1 MINREIKINILTLA
15 LISFLFIIYQV
26 ITVHIL
32 YDHLKNDYITIWS
45 EITGKLIE
53 QNPENEYEII
63 QALTNDTANKKDY
76 SSDGEMLLK
85 QYGLSAE
92 LDSRLFPY
100 LNKHISQNNIYMFL
114 GAIGFS
120 LILIF
125 LNYLQYK
132 SFFLK
137 IRNVTAAAHKII
149 EGDYTIDIKENREG
163 DLAKLANSFHKLKN
177 VIRKSMHNLMEE
189 KQFLIQTL
197 QDISHQLKTPLSTL
211 TVNNDILL
219 QGKLNEQ
226 QYHFLH
232 NNDVQISRINF
243 LIHNLLKVSKIDARA
258 ILFEKEN
265 SDIIDTIYEVIA
277 SLNSKL
283 NKKNMNIHLKTNEKI
298 SLFHDSIWMQEAL
311 LNILK
316 NSIEHSNDNS
326 SIYIEVTNSP
336 IHTEIIIQDFGEGI
350 ASEDLPYIF
359 DRFYKTKNSNKE
371 GSIGIG
377 LALAKSIIEAHHGF
391 IKVES
396 QKHSF
401 TKFTI
406 TFMKY

>member
-45 EITGKLIE
+45 EITEKLIA
-53 QNPENEYEII
+53 QNPENENEII

-76 SSDGEMLLK
+76 SSDGEMLLN

-100 LNKHISQNNIYMFL
+100 LNKHISQNNIYMLL
-114 GAIGFS
+114 GVIGFS

-137 IRNVTAAAHKII
+137 IRNVTAAANKII
-149 EGDYTIDIKENREG
+149 EGDYTIDIKKNREG

-177 VIRKSMHNLMEE
+177 VIRKSMHNLLEE

-226 QYHFLH
+226 QHHFLH
-232 NNDVQISRINF
+232 NNDVQISRISF

-298 SLFHDSIWMQEAL
+298 SLFHDNIWMQEAL

-316 NSIEHSNDNS
+316 NSIEHSNENG

-377 LALAKSIIEAHHGF
+377 LALTKSIIEAHHGF

>member
-45 EITGKLIE
+45 EITGKLIA

-76 SSDGEMLLK
+76 SSDGEMLLN

-137 IRNVTAAAHKII
+137 IRNVTAAANKII

-177 VIRKSMHNLMEE
+177 VIRKSMHNLLEE

-226 QYHFLH
+226 QHHFLH
-232 NNDVQISRINF
+232 NNDVQISRISF

-316 NSIEHSNDNS
+316 
-326 SIYIEVTNSP
+326 
-336 IHTEIIIQDFGEGI
+336 
-350 ASEDLPYIF
+350 
-359 DRFYKTKNSNKE
+359 
-371 GSIGIG
+371 
-377 LALAKSIIEAHHGF
+377 
-391 IKVES
+391 
-396 QKHSF
+396 
-401 TKFTI
+401 
-406 TFMKY
+406 

>member
-45 EITGKLIE
+45 EITGKLIA

-76 SSDGEMLLK
+76 SSDGEMLLN
-85 QYGLSAE
+85 QYGLSSE

-100 LNKHISQNNIYMFL
+100 LNKHISQNNIYMLL
-114 GAIGFS
+114 GVIGFS

-137 IRNVTAAAHKII
+137 IRNVTAAANKII

-177 VIRKSMHNLMEE
+177 VIRKSMHNLLEE

-226 QYHFLH
+226 QHHFLH
-232 NNDVQISRINF
+232 NNDVQISRISF

-316 NSIEHSNDNS
+316 NSIEHSNENG

-377 LALAKSIIEAHHGF
+377 LALTKSIIEAHHGF

>member
-45 EITGKLIE
+45 EITGKLIT

-76 SSDGEMLLK
+76 SSDGEMLLN

-137 IRNVTAAAHKII
+137 IRNVTAAANKII

-177 VIRKSMHNLMEE
+177 VIRKSMHNLLEE

-232 NNDVQISRINF
+232 NNEVQISRISF

-298 SLFHDSIWMQEAL
+298 S
-311 LNILK
+311 
-316 NSIEHSNDNS
+316 
-326 SIYIEVTNSP
+326 
-336 IHTEIIIQDFGEGI
+336 
-350 ASEDLPYIF
+350 
-359 DRFYKTKNSNKE
+359 
-371 GSIGIG
+371 
-377 LALAKSIIEAHHGF
+377 
-391 IKVES
+391 
-396 QKHSF
+396 
-401 TKFTI
+401 
-406 TFMKY
+406 

>member
-45 EITGKLIE
+45 EITGKLIA

-76 SSDGEMLLK
+76 SSDGEMLLN

-100 LNKHISQNNIYMFL
+100 LNKHISQNNIYMLL
-114 GAIGFS
+114 GVIGFS

-137 IRNVTAAAHKII
+137 IRNVTAAANKII

-177 VIRKSMHNLMEE
+177 VIRKSMHNLLEE
-189 KQFLIQTL
+189 KQFLIKTL

-226 QYHFLH
+226 QHHFLH
-232 NNDVQISRINF
+232 NNDVQISRISF

-265 SDIIDTIYEVIA
+265 SDIIDTIYEAIA

-316 NSIEHSNDNS
+316 NSIEHSNENG

-377 LALAKSIIEAHHGF
+377 LALTKSIIEAHHGF

>member
-45 EITGKLIE
+45 EITGKLIA

-76 SSDGEMLLK
+76 SSDGEMLLN

-100 LNKHISQNNIYMFL
+100 LNKHISQNNIYILL
-114 GAIGFS
+114 GVIGFS

-137 IRNVTAAAHKII
+137 IRNVTAAANKII
-149 EGDYTIDIKENREG
+149 EGDYTIDIKQNREG

-177 VIRKSMHNLMEE
+177 VIRKSMHNLLEE

-226 QYHFLH
+226 QHHFLH
-232 NNDVQISRINF
+232 NNDVQISRISF

-316 NSIEHSNDNS
+316 NSIEHSNENG

-377 LALAKSIIEAHHGF
+377 LALTKSIIEAHHGF

>member
-45 EITGKLIE
+45 EITGKLIA

-76 SSDGEMLLK
+76 SSDGEMLLN

-100 LNKHISQNNIYMFL
+100 LNKHISQNNIYMLL
-114 GAIGFS
+114 GVIGFS

-137 IRNVTAAAHKII
+137 IRNVTAAANKII

-177 VIRKSMHNLMEE
+177 VIRKSMHNLLEE

-226 QYHFLH
+226 QHHFLH
-232 NNDVQISRINF
+232 NNDVQISRISF

-265 SDIIDTIYEVIA
+265 SDIIDTIYEAIA

-316 NSIEHSNDNS
+316 NSIEHSNENG

-377 LALAKSIIEAHHGF
+377 LALTKSIIEAHHGF